1 MVGFDPGQGRPR
13 DGSFRAP
20 EPATGLALRPVVL
33 DLLSR
38 PRARCGVVTAP
49 SGYGKTTHVA
59 AWVAAD
65 DRPTAWL
72 DLDRRHDD
80 PGLFLTDVVA
90 ALQSVTDLTVPE
102 ISVGGATAD
111 ADTYATAVAPALGRA
126 VQRCT
131 TPFVL
136 VIDDVHRVEDESV
149 VDLLEAVLTGVPAGS
164 AVVLVGRTCRLE
176 KLARLRTSGT
186 VVEIGI
192 EALALDA
199 PDVALVLAG
208 MGVEADADQ
217 VARVT
222 ADTEG
227 WPVGVRLAGLAAL
240 ADVEHR
246 VPGVSGREANVFDY
260 LHSQWLWGLA
270 DDDREFLVRVSIL
283 EWLSPALCND
293 VLARTDAGEV
303 LHRISTNRLL
313 LIPLDRRGDAY
324 RMHGLLQEAL
334 RAELERSDAAAAHEL
349 NERAS
354 SWFEKAG
361 DIDRAVQHALAGDA
375 PARAEQLV
383 LEHWPAYYTNGR
395 YPTLDRWLDALPHDQ
410 VVSNPS
416 LCLCAALAALAGG
429 RADGLKVWLRLGEH
443 AASAAPEADPIA
455 NLCLRDLRSTT
466 NVGPVGPA
474 LDDAAAAYQGLPPG
488 IWHAASCLAYGVW
501 LWTVGDPAAV
511 AILTGGAEEAS
522 VHGAPAMEANCTAL
536 LAAIAF
542 AEHDATRGSTLAT
555 RAKAIASQHLLE
567 RAPGQA
573 ILSAVAALAAATRG
587 EAETARA
594 ESNLARGQL
603 AQLKDLSGW
612 ANVQTRIALGH
623 TAVLL
628 GDRIG
633 AETMVGELHE
643 FLVQQPDASRA
654 RRQLEELETLVG
666 HMHRAATIGASSLTT
681 AELRVL
687 HYLPTNLSLADIG
700 RRLFVSRYTVKTH
713 CQSIYRKLQ
722 VSSRS
727 GAVDVAREIGLLP
740 TETTEPQG

>member
-1 MVGFDPGQGRPR
+1 MGGLDPGRGSPR

-20 EPATGLALRPVVL
+20 EPAFGLALRPVVL

-38 PRARCGVVTAP
+38 STARCGVVAAP

-59 AWVAAD
+59 TWVRTD
-65 DRPTAWL
+65 DRPAAWL
-72 DLDRRHDD
+72 DLERRHDD
-80 PGLFLTDVVA
+80 PGLFLADVVA
-90 ALQSVTDLTVPE
+90 ALQTVTDLDE
-102 ISVGGATAD
+102 GELGAGGITAD
-111 ADTYATAVAPALGRA
+111 ADAYATLVAPALGRA
-126 VQRCT
+126 VRACT

-136 VIDDVHRVEDESV
+136 VLDDVHLAHDESV
-149 VDLLEAVLTGVPAGS
+149 VDLLEALVTNVPAGS
-164 AVVLVGRTCRLE
+164 VVALVGRTCRLE
-176 KLARLRTSGT
+176 VLARLRAGDT
-186 VVEIGI
+186 VVEIGM
-192 EALALDA
+192 EELALDV
-199 PDVALVLAG
+199 PEVALVLAG

-240 ADVEHR
+240 ADVQHR

-293 VLARTDAGEV
+293 VLERTDAGEV

-324 RMHGLLQEAL
+324 RMHGLLREAL
-334 RAELERSDAAAAHEL
+334 LVELERMDATAARTLH
-349 NERAS
+349 ERAS
-354 SWFEKAG
+354 AWFEHAG
-361 DIDRAVQHALAGDA
+361 DIDRAVQHALAGDV

-383 LEHWPAYYTNGR
+383 LDHWPAYYTNGR
-395 YPTLDRWLDALPHDQ
+395 YPTLDRWLDALPHDR
-410 VVSNPS
+410 VVSSPS

-443 AASAAPEADPIA
+443 AAAVAPRADPIA

-474 LDDAAAAYQGLPPG
+474 LKDAAAAYRGLPPG

-501 LWTVGDPAAV
+501 LWTVGDAAAV
-511 AILTGGAEEAS
+511 AILTEGAEEAW
-522 VHGAPAMEANCTAL
+522 VHGAPAMEANCTAV

-542 AEHDATRGSTLAT
+542 AEHDATRASTLAT
-555 RAKAIASQHLLE
+555 RAKAIASQHRLE
-567 RAPGQA
+567 WAPGQA
-573 ILSAVAALAAATRG
+573 IVSAVAALAAATAG
-587 EAETARA
+587 DPDTARA

-643 FLVQQPDASRA
+643 FLVRQPDASRA
-654 RRQLEELETLVG
+654 RRQLEELDKLVG
-666 HMHRAATIGASSLTT
+666 NMHRVATIGASSLTT

-687 HYLPTNLSLADIG
+687 HYLPTNLSLAEIG

-722 VSSRS
+722 VSSRA
-727 GAVDVAREIGLLP
+727 GAVDVAREIGLLRS
-740 TETTEPQG
+740 EITEPLG